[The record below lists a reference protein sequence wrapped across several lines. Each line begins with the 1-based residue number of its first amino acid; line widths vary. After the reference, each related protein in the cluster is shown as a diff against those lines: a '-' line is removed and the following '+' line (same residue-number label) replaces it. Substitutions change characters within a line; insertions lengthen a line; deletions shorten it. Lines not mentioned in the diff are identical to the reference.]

1 MGHWRYR
8 TTMQEENVE
17 KTEYDL
23 RWFECIRCNYRCM
36 SSAKVN
42 CPLCNV
48 HMNKV
53 ADGPDIKA
61 HLPPKE
67 Q

>member
-1 MGHWRYR
+1 
-8 TTMQEENVE
+8 
-17 KTEYDL
+17 
-23 RWFECIRCNYRCM
+23 
-36 SSAKVN
+36 VN
-42 CPLCNV
+42 CPLCNI

-67 Q
+67 A